1 MEPNLAP
8 AGHPVYYLM
17 EEHKILLDNAQN
29 MANTANKLKAHPSFE
44 AAAAE
49 VAALEKAVQ
58 IFRDSANHY
67 LREENVIFPLLD
79 KKGFTGPPQVMWSEH
94 NQIRDIEK
102 AMYQLME
109 GARKMAF
116 PDFANQMARV
126 ANNQAQMLANHFF
139 KENNIVFPTAMEML
153 DDKEWATARQEFEK
167 IGYCSFTP
175 GVLKAAPVEELV
187 HHVSQPGQGIPF
199 TTGALTPAELEAIFR
214 TLPVEITFV
223 DANDRLKFFSE
234 SKNPIF
240 TRSTAALGMSV
251 QNCHPAKSIHLVNQ
265 ILSEFK
271 SGARD
276 VADFRINMQGKYV
289 YIRYFAVRDAQGKY
303 LGAME
308 VTQDIKDL
316 KTIEGEKRLL

>member
-1 MEPNLAP
+1 MEQNLAP
-8 AGHPVYYLM
+8 AGHPIHYLM
-17 EEHKILLDNAQN
+17 EEHKILLDTAQK
-29 MANTANKLKAHPSFE
+29 MANTAPKLKAHPSFE

-49 VAALEKAVQ
+49 MAEIEKAVQ
-58 IFRDSANHY
+58 IFRDSTNHY

-79 KKGFTGPPQVMWSEH
+79 KKGFSGPPQVMWSEH

-102 AMYQLME
+102 VLYQLMD
-109 GARKMAF
+109 GARKMAYL
-116 PDFANQMARV
+116 DFANQMARA

-153 DDKEWATARQEFEK
+153 NDQEWADATREFGK

-175 GVLKAAPVEELV
+175 GVQKAAPAEEMV
-187 HHVSQPGQGIPF
+187 HHVSQPGEGIRF
-199 TTGALTPAELEAIFR
+199 TTGSLTPAELEAIFR

-223 DANDRLKFFSE
+223 DASDRLKFFSE

-265 ILSEFK
+265 ILTEFK

-276 VADFRINMQGKYV
+276 VADFRISMQGKFV
-289 YIRYFAVRDAQGKY
+289 HIRYFAVRDAQGKY

-316 KTIEGEKRLL
+316 KSIEGEKRLL